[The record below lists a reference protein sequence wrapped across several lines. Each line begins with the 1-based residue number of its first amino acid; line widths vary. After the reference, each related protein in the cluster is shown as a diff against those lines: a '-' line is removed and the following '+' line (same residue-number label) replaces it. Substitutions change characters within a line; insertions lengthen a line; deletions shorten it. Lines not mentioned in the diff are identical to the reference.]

1 MIDDVKNLIKAATGY
16 EVTEDDAPF
25 LNYLSENVRKE
36 ILTDI
41 NQEEL
46 PDSLSGFW
54 DRRTAAAFLRVR
66 YQEILG
72 SENLN
77 VVNRITEGK
86 VTIQLAGSTPEARM
100 TSLIGVWENDG
111 GLLSCFRRI
120 RW

>member
-1 MIDDVKNLIKAATGY
+1 MIDDVKNLVKAATGY
-16 EVTEDDAPF
+16 EVTDDDAPF
-25 LNYLSENVRKE
+25 LSYLSENIRKE

-66 YQEILG
+66 CQDVLG
-72 SENLN
+72 SKNLN
-77 VVNRITEGK
+77 MVNRITEGK
-86 VTIQLAGSTPEARM
+86 VTVQLTGSTPEERM
-100 TSLIGVWENDG
+100 KSLIGIWESGG
-111 GLLSCFRRI
+111 GLLACFRKI